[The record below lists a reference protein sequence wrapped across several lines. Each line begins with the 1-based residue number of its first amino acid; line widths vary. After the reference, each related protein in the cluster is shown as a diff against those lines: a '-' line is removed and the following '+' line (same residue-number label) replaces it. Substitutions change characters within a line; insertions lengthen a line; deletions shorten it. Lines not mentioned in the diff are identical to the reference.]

1 MVRMSNRGLKSYLRR
16 IRWGPASREPV
27 SKGGRDAPQPA
38 WHAMMAKQVTS
49 HLAASREGLSHKE
62 AALRLTRYGPNV
74 LPAAAQKSA
83 LRRFIAQFDNV
94 LIYVLLGSAAITA
107 LLGHG
112 IDTAVILLVVLLNA
126 IIGYIQEGRAEKAL
140 EAISKMISPKASV
153 LREGHRLTVDAA
165 DLVQGDLLILEP
177 GDRVSADVRL
187 MKARNL
193 RIDEAALTGE
203 SVAVDKST
211 DPVAADA
218 LLGDR
223 NAMAYSGTLVTAGQG
238 TGIVVA
244 TGVASELGR
253 ISLMLGRVEQLVT
266 PLIRQMNLFA
276 KQLTVAILGL
286 CAATVA
292 FAVFVRSYTLGDAF
306 MAAVGMAV
314 AAIPEGLPAVM
325 TITLAIGVQRMASRN
340 AIIRRLPAVET
351 LGSVSVICSD
361 KTGTLT
367 KNEMTVRVAVL
378 AEATY
383 EVGGVGYA
391 PKGGFS
397 IAGRDVDPASEPA
410 LMRLALAALLCNE
423 ASLLHRDGV
432 WSVAGDPMEGALVAF
447 AVKAGHDPGAMR
459 KQRARLDEIPFEA
472 QNRYMATLHRSGEDG
487 ALIVLK
493 GAPERVLEMCDR
505 QAGRTADT
513 SIDRRYWN
521 SSIDQLA
528 SEGHRVVALAMKS
541 MPAGTTELDFADVH
555 NDNGLL
561 LLGIVGL
568 IDPPREEAIEAV
580 RECGNAGIRVKM
592 ITGDHR
598 ATAQA
603 IARQLGLVKADSV
616 ATGHSL
622 DKLDAQSLGRV
633 ARVTTVFARTSPL
646 NKLQLVEA
654 LQADGN
660 VVAMTGDGVNDAP
673 ALKRADI
680 GVAMGEKG
688 TEVAKEAADMLLA
701 DDNFASIVAAV
712 REGRIVYDN
721 LIKVIAWTLP
731 TSLGETLIIAAAIL
745 LGWTLPVTPVQILWI
760 NTVTVGALGLVL
772 AFEPAEA
779 DVMRRPPRIA
789 REPLLSGFLI
799 WRIAFVSILFA
810 IIAFAIFGWAE
821 QNGRSDA
828 EARTIVVNTI
838 VVMEVFYL
846 FSVRYLRM
854 TSLTLEGLFGTR
866 AVLLGVASIIVL
878 QLAFTYTPV
887 MRSLFDTRPMT
898 LVDGVVVLGAGLL
911 LFVVL
916 EIEKLLRRYA
926 IALFARP

>member
-1 MVRMSNRGLKSYLRR
+1 
-16 IRWGPASREPV
+16 
-27 SKGGRDAPQPA
+27 
-38 WHAMMAKQVTS
+38 
-49 HLAASREGLSHKE
+49 
-62 AALRLTRYGPNV
+62 
-74 LPAAAQKSA
+74 
-83 LRRFIAQFDNV
+83 
-94 LIYVLLGSAAITA
+94 
-107 LLGHG
+107 
-112 IDTAVILLVVLLNA
+112 
-126 IIGYIQEGRAEKAL
+126 
-140 EAISKMISPKASV
+140 
-153 LREGHRLTVDAA
+153 
-165 DLVQGDLLILEP
+165 
-177 GDRVSADVRL
+177 
-187 MKARNL
+187 
-193 RIDEAALTGE
+193 
-203 SVAVDKST
+203 
-211 DPVAADA
+211 
-218 LLGDR
+218 
-223 NAMAYSGTLVTAGQG
+223 
-238 TGIVVA
+238 
-244 TGVASELGR
+244 
-253 ISLMLGRVEQLVT
+253 
-266 PLIRQMNLFA
+266 
-276 KQLTVAILGL
+276 
-286 CAATVA
+286 
-292 FAVFVRSYTLGDAF
+292 
-306 MAAVGMAV
+306 
-314 AAIPEGLPAVM
+314 
-325 TITLAIGVQRMASRN
+325 
-340 AIIRRLPAVET
+340 
-351 LGSVSVICSD
+351 
-361 KTGTLT
+361 
-367 KNEMTVRVAVL
+367 
-378 AEATY
+378 
-383 EVGGVGYA
+383 
-391 PKGGFS
+391 
-397 IAGRDVDPASEPA
+397 
-410 LMRLALAALLCNE
+410 
-423 ASLLHRDGV
+423 
-432 WSVAGDPMEGALVAF
+432 
-447 AVKAGHDPGAMR
+447 
-459 KQRARLDEIPFEA
+459 
-472 QNRYMATLHRSGEDG
+472 
-487 ALIVLK
+487 
-493 GAPERVLEMCDR
+493 
-505 QAGRTADT
+505 
-513 SIDRRYWN
+513 
-521 SSIDQLA
+521 
-528 SEGHRVVALAMKS
+528 
-541 MPAGTTELDFADVH
+541 
-555 NDNGLL
+555 
-561 LLGIVGL
+561 
-568 IDPPREEAIEAV
+568 
-580 RECGNAGIRVKM
+580 
-592 ITGDHR
+592 
-598 ATAQA
+598 
-603 IARQLGLVKADSV
+603 
-616 ATGHSL
+616 
-622 DKLDAQSLGRV
+622 
-633 ARVTTVFARTSPL
+633 L

-926 IALFARP
+926 IALFART

>member
-1 MVRMSNRGLKSYLRR
+1 MPSRGLKSYLQRLGWRPERR
-16 IRWGPASREPV
+16 DPNDKGPRA
-27 SKGGRDAPQPA
+27 ATQPL
-38 WHAMMAKQVTS
+38 WHAMSAQQAVD
-49 HLAASREGLSHKE
+49 HLATSREGLPLEE
-62 AALRLTRYGPNV
+62 AARRLTRYGLNV
-74 LPAAAQKSA
+74 LPAAAGKST
-83 LRRFIAQFDNV
+83 LQRFVAQFDNV
-94 LIYVLLGSAAITA
+94 LIYVLLGSAVITA

-140 EAISKMISPKASV
+140 EAIRKMISPRASV
-153 LREGHRLTVDAA
+153 LREGRRLAVNAA
-165 DLVQGDLLILEP
+165 DLVPGDLLILEP
-177 GDRVSADVRL
+177 GDRVTADVRL
-187 MKARNL
+187 LKARNL
-193 RIDEAALTGE
+193 RVDEAALTGE
-203 SVAVDKST
+203 SVPVEKST
-211 DPVAADA
+211 EPVATDA

-223 NAMAYSGTLVTAGQG
+223 SAMAYSGTLVTAGQG

-244 TGVASELGR
+244 TGVTSELGR
-253 ISLMLGRVEQLVT
+253 ISLMLGRVEKLVT
-266 PLIRQMNLFA
+266 PLIRQMNAFA

-292 FAVFVRSYTLGDAF
+292 FAVFVRNYALGDAF

-325 TITLAIGVQRMASRN
+325 SISLAIGVQRMASRN

-367 KNEMTVRVAVL
+367 KNEMTVRAAVL
-378 AEATY
+378 AEASY
-383 EVGGVGYA
+383 KVGGVGYA

-397 IAGRDVDPASEPA
+397 VAGRDVDPASDPV
-410 LMRLALAALLCNE
+410 LMRLGLAALLCNE
-423 ASLLHRDGV
+423 ASLRHRDGD
-432 WSVAGDPMEGALVAF
+432 WGVAGDPMEGALIAF
-447 AVKAGHDPGAMR
+447 AVKAGYDPDAAR
-459 KQRARLDEIPFEA
+459 KQRARLDEIPFET
-472 QNRYMATLHRSGEDG
+472 QHRFMATLHHSGQDG

-493 GAPERVLEMCDR
+493 GAPECVLDMCDR
-505 QAGRTADT
+505 QAGRACDT
-513 SIDRRYWN
+513 PIDREYWHRN
-521 SSIDQLA
+521 IDLLA
-528 SEGHRVVALAMKS
+528 NEGHRVVALAMKP
-541 MPAGTTELDFADVH
+541 MPAGTAELSFADVQ
-555 NDNGLL
+555 NGLVL
-561 LLGIVGL
+561 IGLTGL
-568 IDPPREEAIEAV
+568 IDPPREEAIAAV
-580 RECGNAGIRVKM
+580 SECRSAGIGVKM
-592 ITGDHR
+592 ITGDYW

-603 IARQLGLVKADSV
+603 IARQLGLMAADSV
-616 ATGHSL
+616 ANGHGL
-622 DKLDAQSLGRV
+622 DELDAQSLRDV
-633 ARVTTVFARTSPL
+633 ARGTTVFARTSPQ

-654 LQADGN
+654 LQADGD

-731 TSLGETLIIAAAIL
+731 TSFGETLIIAAAIL

-779 DVMRRPPRIA
+779 DVMRRPPRVA
-789 REPLLSGFLI
+789 GEPLLSGFLI
-799 WRIAFVSILFA
+799 WRIVLVSILFA
-810 IIAFAIFGWAE
+810 IIAFTIFGWAE
-821 QNGRSDA
+821 RSGRSHE

-854 TSLTLEGLFGTR
+854 TSMTLEGFLGTR
-866 AVLLGVASIIVL
+866 AVLLGVGSIIVL
-878 QLAFTYTPV
+878 QLAFTYTPILQ
-887 MRSLFDTRPMT
+887 SLFDTRPMT
-898 LVDGVVVLGAGLL
+898 LMDSLLVVGAGIL
-911 LFVVL
+911 LFIVL
-916 EIEKLLRRYA
+916 EIEKLLRLCAVALYA
-926 IALFARP
+926 RA